1 VHRKTDNSCH
11 KEEKMIAYTVSC
23 EFPHRH
29 FISLKGNFPTY
40 GQNKILLQLAA
51 WRPGRYELGNF
62 SKNIRSWKALSL
74 AGEHL
79 KFTKLNKDL
88 WEVDCRDQDM
98 VQISYEYYGS
108 ELNAG
113 STYLDEEQ
121 LCMNPV
127 NCFFYNPHALEE
139 NYQITFLLPADYQ
152 IATGMMH
159 SGHHVLIA
167 QDFDELDDCP
177 LIASA
182 GLHHL
187 EYEVDDVKY
196 NIWIQGEARLEEA
209 RLLNEFS
216 AFTKASLRIFGQ
228 IPCDEYHFLFQFTPY
243 FIRHGVEHRN
253 STVIAMGPGAD
264 FQNDVLFKD
273 LLGISCH
280 ELFHTWNVKSIR
292 PVEMMPYDFTKENYS
307 RSGYVYEGVT
317 TYYGDLLL
325 WRSGCITDLEWFQ
338 IIEGHL
344 QDYYSNHG
352 RSNLSVA
359 DSSFDTWLDGY
370 SPGIPWRKV
379 SIYNE
384 GFLLALAFDLMII
397 QETSGHKS
405 LDMVMHRMYEDY
417 GKRQVGYSSE
427 DYQHLLEELMGQSM
441 SEEFEN
447 YVHGNSDYTKLLE
460 RAFSNAGLVMN
471 ISPGGKWSDAFLGL
485 SVDENAQRVSVQSVF
500 PGSPADRAGLWNGDE
515 IIAVNGIV
523 PYKNFQL
530 LFRMGEGPVT
540 LDIVRKGK
548 QRSVRMLADGQVWL
562 KKYKM
567 GRIEQLSIHQEKV
580 YDKWK
585 FA

>member
-1 VHRKTDNSCH
+1 
-11 KEEKMIAYTVSC
+11 
-23 EFPHRH
+23 
-29 FISLKGNFPTY
+29 
-40 GQNKILLQLAA
+40 
-51 WRPGRYELGNF
+51 
-62 SKNIRSWKALSL
+62 
-74 AGEHL
+74 
-79 KFTKLNKDL
+79 
-88 WEVDCRDQDM
+88 
-98 VQISYEYYGS
+98 
-108 ELNAG
+108 
-113 STYLDEEQ
+113 
-121 LCMNPV
+121 
-127 NCFFYNPHALEE
+127 
-139 NYQITFLLPADYQ
+139 
-152 IATGMMH
+152 
-159 SGHHVLIA
+159 
-167 QDFDELDDCP
+167 
-177 LIASA
+177 
-182 GLHHL
+182 
-187 EYEVDDVKY
+187 
-196 NIWIQGEARLEEA
+196 
-209 RLLNEFS
+209 
-216 AFTKASLRIFGQ
+216 
-228 IPCDEYHFLFQFTPY
+228 
-243 FIRHGVEHRN
+243 
-253 STVIAMGPGAD
+253 
-264 FQNDVLFKD
+264 
-273 LLGISCH
+273 
-280 ELFHTWNVKSIR
+280 
-292 PVEMMPYDFTKENYS
+292 
-307 RSGYVYEGVT
+307 
-317 TYYGDLLL
+317 
-325 WRSGCITDLEWFQ
+325 
-338 IIEGHL
+338 
-344 QDYYSNHG
+344 
-352 RSNLSVA
+352 
-359 DSSFDTWLDGY
+359 
-370 SPGIPWRKV
+370 
-379 SIYNE
+379 
-384 GFLLALAFDLMII
+384 MII